1 MQDIVLIVTVDFS
14 KLLMQDSVVTFFD
27 TSFEVVTRAI
37 DVWEWIPVHVQ
48 FQIIFIL
55 PTTDRDQIK
64 RLQKLSNGSLF
75 KRAKSRDKLLIDLMS
90 FGGVSYVQ
98 HTRLVQ

>member
-37 DVWEWIPVHVQ
+37 DVWE
-48 FQIIFIL
+48 
-55 PTTDRDQIK
+55 
-64 RLQKLSNGSLF
+64 
-75 KRAKSRDKLLIDLMS
+75 
-90 FGGVSYVQ
+90 
-98 HTRLVQ
+98 

>member
-55 PTTDRDQIK
+55 PTTEPVINAGVIIANIIWNAQNT
-64 RLQKLSNGSLF
+64 KLGIESE
-75 KRAKSRDKLLIDLMS
+75 
-90 FGGVSYVQ
+90 
-98 HTRLVQ
+98 